1 MENSNIKIQS
11 YASEEQRLDREFFM
25 TNGVDLAKKLLGKI
39 IVRNINGQLVKVKI
53 VETEAYIGPDDK
65 GAHCYN
71 NRKTERTKYFWQPG
85 GFLYVY
91 RIHQSICLNIVSN
104 SEDKPEAILIRA
116 GEALSGLDTIKKLRG
131 EKKSLLKKNDII
143 NLTNG
148 PGKVGASLNLK
159 LSDNAVDICTSD
171 EFYLLDNPEEEI
183 VWDRSTRINI
193 NYAKEYR
200 FKPWR
205 FFIKDNPFVSKGK
218 VEHQY
223 IDD

>member
-1 MENSNIKIQS
+1 MENSNINSQ
-11 YASEEQRLDREFFM
+11 ASVSEKHRLDREFFI
-25 TNGVDLAKKLLGKI
+25 TDGLDLAKKLLGKI
-39 IVRNINGQLVKVKI
+39 LVRNIGGENVRVKI

-71 NRKTERTKYFWQPG
+71 NRKTERTKYFWQEG
-85 GFLYVY
+85 GHLYVY

-104 SEDKPEAILIRA
+104 TEEKPEAILIRA
-116 GEALSGLDTIKKLRG
+116 VEPISGMDIIKKLRN
-131 EKKSLLKKNDII
+131 EKKSVLKKSELI

-148 PGKVGASLNLK
+148 PGKVGACLDIK
-159 LSDNAVDICTSD
+159 LTDNAVDLCTSD
-171 EFYLLDNPEEEI
+171 DFYLMDNPEEEFEME
-183 VWDRSTRINI
+183 RSTRINI

-205 FFIKDNPFVSKGK
+205 FYIKNNPFVSKGK